1 MPSDLDAPLRRLC
14 SETNRHLPF
23 RRPFTARFL
32 ALSNSEQQ
40 QLQQRDSMGFALQ
53 NLRPSLQHLRRLGC
67 CQPITRRVKPSSCFG
82 SQTASAPRL
91 PNKRMLSSLPTSTE
105 PLGPDVERLRR
116 QPAKVI
122 PDYLTPMPS
131 HLLTTTLSD
140 LELCGSKEYMSESTN
155 STSSRCSGLAGTP
168 ESRPAVQSPPVLL
181 PQGHHLVYFPIQAAP
196 SSLAPDGADM
206 DHSPGVH
213 YSRRLWAGGEVVF
226 RDTDGGPHQ
235 ARLALNG
242 QPWTCTETIEDVR
255 VKVDG
260 SPLATRGSE
269 KIFVDVWRRYAL
281 GHPSGEE
288 SLPWS
293 IEERRTLVFMN
304 PGVGGDAPSASTP
317 KIIKCPWLTSN
328 HGKDNHEAAHSV
340 RVLPSP
346 RHLFHFS
353 ALTFNAH
360 AIHLD
365 PEYAR
370 SVDGHRA
377 PLVHGPLTLALMLR
391 VLTGYSGQPVSR
403 FVYRNHAPLYVN
415 EPLTVKVR
423 PVPPRTDRAGRG
435 PADGGA
441 TWDAWVEG
449 PDGGLAVKGTAT
461 MAA

>member
-1 MPSDLDAPLRRLC
+1 
-14 SETNRHLPF
+14 
-23 RRPFTARFL
+23 
-32 ALSNSEQQ
+32 
-40 QLQQRDSMGFALQ
+40 
-53 NLRPSLQHLRRLGC
+53 
-67 CQPITRRVKPSSCFG
+67 
-82 SQTASAPRL
+82 
-91 PNKRMLSSLPTSTE
+91 MLSSISTSTE
-105 PLGPDVERLRR
+105 HAKPDVEKLRR
-116 QPAKVI
+116 QPDKVI

-131 HLLTTTLSD
+131 HLLTITLSD
-140 LELCGSKEYMSESTN
+140 LELCGSIESLSETTGSTPLLRSRPTGSPEST
-155 STSSRCSGLAGTP
+155 P
-168 ESRPAVQSPPVLL
+168 VVQSPPALL

-196 SSLAPDGADM
+196 SYLAPDGADM

-226 RDTDGGPHQ
+226 RGTDDNPHQ
-235 ARLALNG
+235 AGLVLNG
-242 QPWTCTETIEDVR
+242 QPWTCTETIGDVR
-255 VKVDG
+255 VKQASAPLVDQG
-260 SPLATRGSE
+260 DE

-281 GHPSGEE
+281 GHPAGEKN
-288 SLPWS
+288 LPWS

-304 PGVGGDAPSASTP
+304 PGVSGDVPTDSIP
-317 KIIKCPWLTSN
+317 KIIKSKFQSDQNRTILDP
-328 HGKDNHEAAHSV
+328 HEAAHSV
-340 RVLPSP
+340 RILPSP

-391 VLTGYSGQPVSR
+391 VLTGYSGQLVSR

-423 PVPPRTDRAGRG
+423 PIPQRVGCVGRG